1 MFPFR
6 KKKKEEVK
14 RVYIPVDLVQRYAD
28 EGLSESQIVS
38 RLKSQGFE
46 AEHIDRA
53 LKIALREKVRGVP
66 EAYTEVPPA
75 PEIRAA
81 EIPREP
87 IGTPIGPFPM
97 GERPPLGFPP
107 ERIVPAREPRP
118 VEVPYT
124 YEPYEEPY
132 EPAEGLPREIHEE
145 YPLEE
150 VTVEE
155 IVEGIVAE
163 RWRDFEEILIEFEK
177 RDTQLQGELSDLRK
191 RLKEVEDSVKEREKT
206 LLAKFEEFGVSMD
219 NITGKIGAIEKIFRD
234 SLPELTINIK
244 TLSEIAEKIKEEK
257 K

>member
-1 MFPFR
+1 M
-6 KKKKEEVK
+6 EV
-14 RVYIPVDLVQRYAD
+14 L
-28 EGLSESQIVS
+28 
-38 RLKSQGFE
+38 
-46 AEHIDRA
+46 
-53 LKIALREKVRGVP
+53 
-66 EAYTEVPPA
+66 PP
-75 PEIRAA
+75 PEIRRP

-87 IGTPIGPFPM
+87 IGAPLGPEPM
-97 GERPPLGFPP
+97 GETHPPLGFPP
-107 ERIVPAREPRP
+107 ERIVPTRERP

-124 YEPYEEPY
+124 YEPYEPTE
-132 EPAEGLPREIHEE
+132 EISGEIHEE

-206 LLAKFEEFGVSMD
+206 LLAKFEEFGVSME

-234 SLPELTINIK
+234 SLPELTTNIK
-244 TLSEIAEKIKEEK
+244 TLSGLAEKIKEEK

>member
-6 KKKKEEVK
+6 KKKKEETK
-14 RVYIPVDLVQRYAD
+14 RIYIPVDLVQRYAD

-46 AEHIDRA
+46 PEHIDRA
-53 LKIALREKVRGVP
+53 LKIALREKVRGTP
-66 EAYTEVPPA
+66 EIIAEVPPA
-75 PEIRAA
+75 PLLRGP

-87 IGTPIGPFPM
+87 IGAPIGPVPM

-124 YEPYEEPY
+124 YEPYEPSE
-132 EPAEGLPREIHEE
+132 EIPREIHEE

-163 RWRDFEEILIEFEK
+163 RWRDFEELLIEFEK

-191 RLKEVEDSVKEREKT
+191 RLKEVEDSVKEKEKT
-206 LLAKFEEFGVSMD
+206 LLAKFEEFGMSME

-234 SLPELTINIK
+234 FLPDLTTNIK

>member
-6 KKKKEEVK
+6 KKKKEDVK
-14 RVYIPVDLVQRYAD
+14 KIYIPVDLVQRYAD

-46 AEHIDRA
+46 PEHIDRA
-53 LKIALREKVRGVP
+53 LKIALREEVRGTP
-66 EAYTEVPPA
+66 ETPMEVPPA
-75 PEIRAA
+75 PTIRTP

-87 IGTPIGPFPM
+87 IGAPIGPVPM
-97 GERPPLGFPP
+97 GERHPPLGFPP
-107 ERIVPAREPRP
+107 ERIVPARESRP
-118 VEVPYT
+118 V
-124 YEPYEEPY
+124 PYEEIPYASEPY
-132 EPAEGLPREIHEE
+132 EPTEMPVEIHEE

-163 RWRDFEEILIEFEK
+163 RWRDFEELLIEFEK

-191 RLKEVEDSVKEREKT
+191 RLQEVEDSITEKEKT
-206 LLAKFEEFGVSMD
+206 LLSKFEEFGTSMED
-219 NITGKIGAIEKIFRD
+219 ITGKIGAIERVFRD
-234 SLPELTINIK
+234 FLPELTTNVK
-244 TLSEIAEKIKEEK
+244 TLSELAEKIKEEK

>member
-6 KKKKEEVK
+6 KKKKEESK
-14 RVYIPVDLVQRYAD
+14 RIYIPVDLVQRYAD

-46 AEHIDRA
+46 PEHIDRA
-53 LKIALREKVRGVP
+53 LKIALREKVRGTPEVP
-66 EAYTEVPPA
+66 AEVPPA
-75 PEIRAA
+75 PAVRAP

-87 IGTPIGPFPM
+87 IGAPVGPVPM
-97 GERPPLGFPP
+97 GERHPPLGFPP

-124 YEPYEEPY
+124 YEPYEPT
-132 EPAEGLPREIHEE
+132 EGIPEE

-155 IVEGIVAE
+155 VVEGIVAE

-177 RDTQLQGELSDLRK
+177 RDIQLQGELSDLRK
-191 RLKEVEDSVKEREKT
+191 RLKEIEDSVKEREKT
-206 LLAKFEEFGVSMD
+206 LLGKFEEFGVSME
-219 NITGKIGAIEKIFRD
+219 NITGKVGAIEKIFRD
-234 SLPELTINIK
+234 FLPELTTNVK
-244 TLSEIAEKIKEEK
+244 TLSELAEKIKEEK